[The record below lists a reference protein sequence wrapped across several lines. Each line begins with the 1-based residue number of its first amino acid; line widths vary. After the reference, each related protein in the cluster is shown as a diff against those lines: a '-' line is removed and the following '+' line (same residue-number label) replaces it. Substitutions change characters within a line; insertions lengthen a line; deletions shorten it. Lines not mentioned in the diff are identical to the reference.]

1 MSERQAAADALEEAE
16 RAATPLPPLVGRF
29 PGLDVDDAYA
39 IQMINVARR
48 KAAGR
53 RVVGHKVGLTAKV
66 MQEMLGVDEPDYG
79 HLLDDM
85 VVEDGGHVVAASLC
99 APRVEVEVGFVL
111 GAPLEGPGCTAEDVV
126 AATERLVPTIEIIDS
141 RIADWRITL
150 CDTIADNASSA
161 RVAFGAN
168 GPDPTGMD
176 LTSIGAELFIDGALK
191 ASGTSAAVLGNP
203 ANAVAWS
210 ANKLSEHGQRLEAG
224 HFVIPGSCT
233 KAFDVEAGNA
243 VEARFAS
250 LGSVSVVFS

>member
-1 MSERQAAADALEEAE
+1 MAERRAAADALEEAE
-16 RAATPLPPLVGRF
+16 RAAVPVPPLSDHL

-39 IQMINVARR
+39 IQLINVDRR
-48 KAAGR
+48 ITAGR

-85 VVEDGGHVVAASLC
+85 VVDDGGEVAAASLC
-99 APRVEVEVGFVL
+99 APRVEVEVAFVL
-111 GAPLEGPGCTAEDVV
+111 RGPLEGPGCTAADVV

-161 RVAFGAN
+161 RVVFGPGGAE
-168 GPDPTGMD
+168 PTGVD
-176 LTSIGAELFIDGALK
+176 LTAIGAELLIDGVLTATG
-191 ASGTSAAVLGNP
+191 SSDAVLGNP

-210 ANKLSEHGQRLEAG
+210 ANKLAEHGQRLEAG
-224 HFVIPGSCT
+224 HVVIPGSCT
-233 KAFDVEAGNA
+233 KAFDVAAGNS
-243 VEARFAS
+243 VEARFAG
-250 LGSVSVVFS
+250 LGSVTVEFS